1 MEDDSE
7 YANFMSRSR
16 DKYEDAL
23 RSLPNLEPP
32 SEFQYCPALQAE
44 LKVYLILGHQLFV
57 YISKLIMFVYIFQLL
72 ISAWNIT
79 RRVGFLDS
87 QIPISWEASVFV
99 AQITAWYFLQRSVDS
114 LFCPTLLQASTI

>member
-1 MEDDSE
+1 MIFSAKMNYRLTNVEDDSE

-44 LKVYLILGHQLFV
+44 LKVCV
-57 YISKLIMFVYIFQLL
+57 
-72 ISAWNIT
+72 
-79 RRVGFLDS
+79 
-87 QIPISWEASVFV
+87 
-99 AQITAWYFLQRSVDS
+99 
-114 LFCPTLLQASTI
+114 

>member
-1 MEDDSE
+1 MNYRLTNVEDDSE

-44 LKVYLILGHQLFV
+44 LKGCV
-57 YISKLIMFVYIFQLL
+57 
-72 ISAWNIT
+72 
-79 RRVGFLDS
+79 
-87 QIPISWEASVFV
+87 
-99 AQITAWYFLQRSVDS
+99 
-114 LFCPTLLQASTI
+114 

>member
-1 MEDDSE
+1 MIFSVKMNCRLTNVEDDSE

-44 LKVYLILGHQLFV
+44 LKHEILLEELVFWTVKYQFPERLVCLLLKLLPDTSYKEALTRSFV
-57 YISKLIMFVYIFQLL
+57 RHYS
-72 ISAWNIT
+72 
-79 RRVGFLDS
+79 R
-87 QIPISWEASVFV
+87 
-99 AQITAWYFLQRSVDS
+99 
-114 LFCPTLLQASTI
+114 

>member
-1 MEDDSE
+1 MMIFSVKTNCRLTNVEDDSE

-44 LKVYLILGHQLFV
+44 LKVCV
-57 YISKLIMFVYIFQLL
+57 
-72 ISAWNIT
+72 
-79 RRVGFLDS
+79 
-87 QIPISWEASVFV
+87 
-99 AQITAWYFLQRSVDS
+99 
-114 LFCPTLLQASTI
+114 

>member
-1 MEDDSE
+1 MNFSVKMNCRLTNVEDDSE

-44 LKVYLILGHQLFV
+44 LKVCVWIDCLYLI
-57 YISKLIMFVYIFQLL
+57 
-72 ISAWNIT
+72 
-79 RRVGFLDS
+79 
-87 QIPISWEASVFV
+87 
-99 AQITAWYFLQRSVDS
+99 
-114 LFCPTLLQASTI
+114 

>member
-1 MEDDSE
+1 MNCRLTNVEDDSE

-44 LKVYLILGHQLFV
+44 LKVCV
-57 YISKLIMFVYIFQLL
+57 
-72 ISAWNIT
+72 
-79 RRVGFLDS
+79 
-87 QIPISWEASVFV
+87 
-99 AQITAWYFLQRSVDS
+99 
-114 LFCPTLLQASTI
+114 

>member
-72 ISAWNIT
+72 ISA
-79 RRVGFLDS
+79 
-87 QIPISWEASVFV
+87 
-99 AQITAWYFLQRSVDS
+99 
-114 LFCPTLLQASTI
+114 

>member
-1 MEDDSE
+1 MITVLFKKDLYNDFFSAKMNYRLTNVEDDSE

-44 LKVYLILGHQLFV
+44 LKVCV
-57 YISKLIMFVYIFQLL
+57 
-72 ISAWNIT
+72 W
-79 RRVGFLDS
+79 
-87 QIPISWEASVFV
+87 
-99 AQITAWYFLQRSVDS
+99 
-114 LFCPTLLQASTI
+114 

>member
-44 LKVYLILGHQLFV
+44 LKVYLILGHQVVCLHFKTTNV
-57 YISKLIMFVYIFQLL
+57 CLHFS
-72 ISAWNIT
+72 IT
-79 RRVGFLDS
+79 HFS
-87 QIPISWEASVFV
+87 MK
-99 AQITAWYFLQRSVDS
+99 YY
-114 LFCPTLLQASTI
+114 